1 MNLNAYNNWLNG
13 VIDHYG
19 SLDNFPDARTIRI
32 MRNGLIAQLAEY
44 DRWMEN
50 AKKIDAER
58 QLELLDFET
67 NVSVLEDVFAADVI
81 DAKNAIAELDAWLIK
96 RGLE

>member
-1 MNLNAYNNWLNG
+1 MNLNAYNNWLKG

-32 MRNGLIAQLAEY
+32 MRNGHIDQLAEY

-50 AKKIDAER
+50 AKKIDAIR
-58 QLELLDFET
+58 QLELLDLET
-67 NVSVLEDVFAADVI
+67 NVEALEGIFAEDVSA
-81 DAKNAIAELDAWLIK
+81 AKNAIAELDAWLIK